1 MTTETRQTRR
11 RILLNILAG
20 SERPIGATRLAR
32 ELRNFG
38 IEISDRA
45 VRLMLEEFDREGLT
59 ENLGR
64 RGRQL
69 TSKGAEV
76 ASEQISATLRGYVNV
91 KADSL
96 ASQMTFNLSRRR
108 GSIIINVSLIPQRYI
123 QRAVEKIIRAFEAGL
138 GFGELIGIGMPGE
151 MFAGLR
157 VPKDRIAIATVCGVS
172 ANGIFFQAG
181 IPIVCIFGG
190 LLEMYRTQP
199 RYFQHIIHYNGTT
212 IDPLEIFMK
221 GEMTSVDKIARG
233 ETGLLGAGFR
243 EIPAVSLHRFLRFQ
257 ELMEK
262 AKLKGILG
270 IGRPGQPLAGIP
282 VSRGRVGVIVTAGL
296 NPIAAA
302 QEQHIP
308 IQSFAMSRLY
318 PYENLVHYT
327 TLRRFLEPV

>member
-1 MTTETRQTRR
+1 MSAETREIRKR
-11 RILLNILAG
+11 LALNILAG
-20 SERPIGATRLAR
+20 LEKPMGATQLAR

-38 IEISDRA
+38 IEMSERA

-69 TSKGAEV
+69 TTKGAEV
-76 ASEQISATLRGYVNV
+76 ASAQMSATLRGYVNV

-96 ASQMTFNLSRRR
+96 AAQMTFNLSRRR
-108 GSIIINVSLIPQRYI
+108 GTVIINISFIPQKYI
-123 QRAVEKIIRAFEAGL
+123 RRAVKEIMRAFDAGL

-151 MFAGLR
+151 IFAGLR
-157 VPKDRIAIATVCGVS
+157 VPENQIAIGTVCGIT

-190 LLEMYRTQP
+190 LLEIHKTQP

-212 IDPLEIFMK
+212 IDPLEIFMRS
-221 GEMTSVDKIARG
+221 EMTSVSRIAHG

-243 EIPAVSLHRFLRFQ
+243 EIPAVSLHRFTQFQRF
-257 ELMEK
+257 MEK
-262 AKLKGILG
+262 AKLKGILA

-282 VSRGRVGVIVTAGL
+282 VNRGRVGVIVSAGL

-308 IQSFAMSRLY
+308 IHSFAMSRLY
-318 PYENLVHYT
+318 PYEKLVHYT
-327 TLRRFLEPV
+327 RLRDFL